1 VLRIFVSI
9 GLKLKDEK
17 KKLKDYMNTNKE
29 TLDIFSQLLNDNK
42 SIIIGKSRQ
51 SGSSASLMAWHS
63 IYSKYE
69 RARIRRETIKRIF
82 NI

>member
-1 VLRIFVSI
+1 MCVSI
-9 GLKLKDEK
+9 EVVLKDEK
-17 KKLKDYMNTNKE
+17 KKLKESMNNKE
-29 TLDIFSQLLNDNK
+29 TLDLFGQLLNGSK

-69 RARIRRETIKRIF
+69 RSRMRKETIKRIF

>member
-1 VLRIFVSI
+1 MCVSI
-9 GLKLKDEK
+9 EVVLKEEK
-17 KKLKDYMNTNKE
+17 KKLKESMNNKE
-29 TLDIFSQLLNDNK
+29 TLDLFGQLLNGSK

-69 RARIRRETIKRIF
+69 RSRMRKETIKRIF